1 MSDTK
6 PQQTIL
12 SSLSAT
18 EAERLA
24 AISAIPSV
32 EPPEGLASISLAR
45 IDISAE
51 SNISKVFSANA
62 AAASA
67 WNNGKKINALWA
79 INENRNSWVGVTGVG
94 WVKLANN
101 NDTAIVALTM
111 LGADAK
117 LTQGTVNYRQE
128 SDGMIHEMYVW

>member
-6 PQQTIL
+6 PQQNIL

-18 EAERLA
+18 EAENFA
-24 AISAIPSV
+24 AISATPSV
-32 EPPEGLASISLAR
+32 EPPDELVSIKLVRFQTEAN
-45 IDISAE
+45 ISAAQA
-51 SNISKVFSANA
+51 FSA
-62 AAASA
+62 SA
-67 WNNGKKINALWA
+67 TVWQYGKKINALWS

>member
-6 PQQTIL
+6 PQQNIL

-18 EAERLA
+18 EAENLA
-24 AISAIPSV
+24 AISAAPTF
-32 EPPEGLASISLAR
+32 EPPDELVSTKLVR
-45 IDISAE
+45 IQDLTGISAAQAV
-51 SNISKVFSANA
+51 S
-62 AAASA
+62 ASA
-67 WNNGKKINALWA
+67 SASVWQYGKKINALWS